1 MDFATLFGIIGGFG
15 LVIAAILV
23 DGAGSTFVN
32 VPSIMIVVGGTLASI
47 LVTFPMEEVL
57 QAVSGGMRALLGR
70 KQDPEKV
77 VDTMV
82 RLAEL
87 SRRKGLLALEN
98 VKTENHVLK
107 KACQLI
113 SDNAG
118 PQVIETVLH
127 LEIAAM
133 KRRHNIPIAVFQRL
147 GLYAPA
153 FGMIGTLIGLVQML
167 VNLHDPKSVGPGM
180 AVALLTTFYGALLAY
195 VVFLPL
201 AGKLAARSKQEEL
214 ALLIVFEGVRCILE
228 NNNPRI
234 VYDTLSSF
242 IALKERRIG

>member
-1 MDFATLFGIIGGFG
+1 MLEGGHVSS
-15 LVIAAILV
+15 LVQPTAFL
-23 DGAGSTFVN
+23 
-32 VPSIMIVVGGTLASI
+32 IVVGGTLASI

-57 QAVSGGMRALLGR
+57 LAVSGGMRALLGR
-70 KQDPEKV
+70 KQNPEAV

-87 SRRKGLLALEN
+87 SRREGLLALEHI
-98 VKTENHVLK
+98 KTEDHVLK

-118 PQVIETVLH
+118 PQVIETVMH

-133 KRRHNIPIAVFQRL
+133 KRRHNIPIAVFERL
-147 GLYAPA
+147 GMYAPA

-167 VNLHDPKSVGPGM
+167 VNLHDPKAVGPGM

-201 AGKLAARSKQEEL
+201 AGKLTARSKQDEL
-214 ALLIVFEGVRCILE
+214 SLLIVFEGVRCILE

-242 IALKERRIG
+242 ISLDERRIA